1 MLAKGVEKRRQ
12 MWYAEWEYS
21 SPTEKED
28 FNMKSCPTCGTKAEA
43 RASFCPCCGTSFVT
57 PSKEQPAPQVAPAPV
72 QKVTKPAAKTPLPFS
87 FEEEKEKKRGNTLPI
102 ILISLLSVLAIG
114 LSALWLSGG
123 LEAMLNKDAT
133 AKTDGQEH
141 PTVQTRPT
149 IAATYKNGQE
159 ITTQQYLAYLYL
171 EFENLYYNQGLYQ
184 QELYG
189 IDPWAQTYSYGDE
202 DLLLSDYIIR
212 ATQDNIKRQIVL
224 QQMMQE
230 NGITWIA
237 EDEAE
242 LENSLSKLKQDAYI
256 DLGFNN
262 KTYTDVLKNRNLN
275 ERSTFY
281 GLYKTGGAR
290 AVSELD
296 LRRYFANNY
305 VSYQMI
311 SIPLTDQ
318 NGTPL
323 DKNSA
328 AYEKIMAQM
337 SQLLLSCRENG
348 FSVTYVQHTGNAAT
362 EARVDADA
370 TTMDPALAQAVR
382 TVNVGET
389 TIVEYTIGNTPTIAL
404 IERLNTSD
412 VYEENVENIIYQ
424 LRYEAFNTEVT
435 EAMEAVDI
443 TFDPAVVNKC
453 KPEDFLI
460 IKDNA

>member
-1 MLAKGVEKRRQ
+1 
-12 MWYAEWEYS
+12 
-21 SPTEKED
+21 
-28 FNMKSCPTCGTKAEA
+28 MKSCPICGMKTEA

-57 PSKEQPAPQVAPAPV
+57 PSKEQPAPQVTPAPV
-72 QKVTKPAAKTPLPFS
+72 QKVTKPVVKTPLPFS
-87 FEEEKEKKRGNTLPI
+87 FEEEKEKKHGNSLPI

-114 LSALWLSGG
+114 LSAFWLSGG
-123 LEAMLNKDAT
+123 LESMLNKNSST
-133 AKTDGQEH
+133 KTDGQKH

-237 EDEAE
+237 EDETE
-242 LENSLSKLKQDAYI
+242 LEKSLSKLNQDAYI

-262 KTYTDVLKNRNLN
+262 KTYTDVLKNRDLN
-275 ERSTFY
+275 ERSVFY

-311 SIPLTDQ
+311 SIPLADQ
-318 NGTPL
+318 NGAPL

-328 AYEKIMAQM
+328 EYEKIMAQM
-337 SQLLLSCRENG
+337 SQLLLSCRQNG
-348 FSVTYVQHTGNAAT
+348 FSVAYVQHTGNAAS
-362 EARVDADA
+362 EARVDADT

-435 EAMEAVDI
+435 EAMEALDI
-443 TFDPAVVNKC
+443 TFDSAVVNKC

>member
-1 MLAKGVEKRRQ
+1 
-12 MWYAEWEYS
+12 
-21 SPTEKED
+21 
-28 FNMKSCPTCGTKAEA
+28 MKSCPTCGMKAEA

-57 PSKEQPAPQVAPAPV
+57 PSKEQPTPKMAPAPTKKV
-72 QKVTKPAAKTPLPFS
+72 AKPVTKTPPPFP
-87 FEEEKEKKRGNTLPI
+87 FEEEKEKKSGHTLPI

-123 LEAMLNKDAT
+123 LEAMLNKDGST
-133 AKTDGQEH
+133 KTNGQEH

-171 EFENLYYNQGLYQ
+171 EFENVYYNQGLYQ
-184 QELYG
+184 YELNG
-189 IDPWAQTYSYGDE
+189 IDPWTQTYSYGDE
-202 DLLLSDYIIR
+202 NLLLSDYIIR

-224 QQMMQE
+224 RQMMQE

-262 KTYTDVLKNRNLN
+262 KTYTDVLKNCNLN
-275 ERSTFY
+275 ERSVFY

-305 VSYQMI
+305 VSYRMI

-318 NGTPL
+318 NGAPL

-328 AYEKIMAQM
+328 EYEKIMAQM
-337 SQLLLSCRENG
+337 SQLLLSCRQNG
-348 FSVTYVQHTGNAAT
+348 FSVAYVQHTGNAVS
-362 EARVDADA
+362 EARVDADT

-389 TIVEYTIGNTPTIAL
+389 TIVEYTIDNTPTIAL
-404 IERLNTSD
+404 IERLNTND
-412 VYEENVENIIYQ
+412 VYEENIEYIIYQ
-424 LRYEAFNTEVT
+424 LRYEAFNAEVT

-443 TFDPAVVNKC
+443 TFDPAVISTC
-453 KPEDFLI
+453 KPKEFRIIED
-460 IKDNA
+460 NM